1 MTKNGTEK
9 AHKISA
15 FESSAAWVQ
24 TFGTGRVP
32 LCSTRIPK
40 PPDQPDDREDCEGMD
55 LATPVSTEELAG
67 ERRALA
73 MMHREFD
80 AAPGRSGLA
89 RYFPGPCP
97 LHGCHAYRPM
107 MPGPCHQ
114 QDT

>member
-1 MTKNGTEK
+1 
-9 AHKISA
+9 
-15 FESSAAWVQ
+15 
-24 TFGTGRVP
+24 
-32 LCSTRIPK
+32 
-40 PPDQPDDREDCEGMD
+40 MD

-73 MMHREFD
+73 KMHREFD

-114 QDT
+114 TRHLMRIRAVSGSRALVRQL